1 MIILV
6 YGLPGCG
13 KTTLAKKII
22 AHSKHHGCIDG
33 DCDIFHA
40 DEIREK
46 FNRGDLSING
56 KIKFAKLLKELADN
70 SNKSHQI
77 VDFVAPTKEMREVIN
92 ADLNIW
98 VNTKETSPYK
108 KTNEIFDRE
117 KYGNVYEINSNEDD
131 YMSDILQIIQGW
143 RV

>member
-1 MIILV
+1 VIILI

-13 KTTLAKKII
+13 KTTLAKKLI
-22 AHSKHHGCIDG
+22 AKSNG

-40 DEIREK
+40 DEIRKK

-70 SNKSHQI
+70 SNKSNQI

-117 KYGNVYEINSNEDD
+117 KYGYVYEINSNEDD
-131 YMSDILQIIQGW
+131 VTSDILQIIQGW
-143 RV
+143 RS